1 VPHDETGCR
10 NRLLKPVAAR
20 TLQLAA
26 AGTQFRPAVL
36 TATKQAEAGVVRLED
51 VARAAG
57 VSKATASRALS
68 RPTLVAAG
76 TRERVQRLA
85 AEMGLN
91 LNPAARALFTGRT
104 GTLAMIVPSLT
115 NPYFAPILAAAQ
127 QELATGGGHALIA
140 ASDGGPGE
148 IELAQSLH
156 GHADGALLIAPRAGE
171 DEIRGLAARMPLV
184 VIDRH
189 VRGVPAFVAD
199 TPRGVGRLIAHLHE
213 LGHRRIGYVGGPDG
227 SSRDRL
233 RIAAA
238 KRRATA
244 VGGGIEVVGSATPEL
259 DTGLRIAERWPFGP
273 DVTAVVAYSSY
284 IALGLL
290 IGLRERGVV
299 VPGEMSIAAVD
310 HLAASGA
317 LLTSLRVPLE
327 ELGRAAAAA
336 LRIAPPAPDAR
347 VTKIRAE
354 FVAGRSTTVARGPER
369 RLTP

>member
-1 VPHDETGCR
+1 V
-10 NRLLKPVAAR
+10 
-20 TLQLAA
+20 
-26 AGTQFRPAVL
+26 
-36 TATKQAEAGVVRLED
+36 GVVRLED

-68 RPTLVAAG
+68 RPDLVAAD

-104 GTLAMIVPSLT
+104 GALAMIVPSLT
-115 NPYFAPILAAAQ
+115 NPYFAPILAGAQ
-127 QELATGGGHALIA
+127 QELATGNGHALIA

-148 IELAQSLH
+148 IELAQSLL

-171 DEIRGLAARMPLV
+171 DDIRQLASRMPLV

-199 TPRGVGRLIAHLHE
+199 TPRGVGQLVAHLIG

-227 SSRDRL
+227 SSLDRL

-244 VGGGIEVVGSATPEL
+244 AGGGVEVVGSAAPEL
-259 DTGLRIAERWPFGP
+259 DTGLRLAEQWPFGP
-273 DVTAVVAYSSY
+273 DVTAVVAYSSF

-290 IGLRERGVV
+290 IGLRERGVD
-299 VPGEMSIAAVD
+299 VPGEVSIAAVD
-310 HLAASGA
+310 HLAAAGG

-327 ELGRAAAAA
+327 DLGRAAASA
-336 LRIAPPAPDAR
+336 LRIAPPAPDPR

-354 FVAGRSTTVARGPER
+354 LVEGRSTANARR
-369 RLTP
+369 